1 MVGYA
6 VKIFLPTYGY
16 NKVCTLYLLRWRVR
30 EEMADFSSN
39 IKLLRIASGLTW
51 REWAKKCGVSLSSA
65 QRYELEEVKPS
76 YDVLL
81 RISKNLRIPVAALSG
96 QEPLKVVPG
105 PEPGKGK
112 KKGTASP

>member
-1 MVGYA
+1 MV
-6 VKIFLPTYGY
+6 
-16 NKVCTLYLLRWRVR
+16 
-30 EEMADFSSN
+30 DFSSN

-81 RISKNLRIPVAALSG
+81 RISKNLRIPVASLSG
-96 QEPLKVVPG
+96 QEPLIIVPG
-105 PEPGKGK
+105 PGPIEPK
-112 KKGTASP
+112 KRRAARA